1 MNFTRKEYT
10 TRNQKILD
18 FVIGFLGW
26 FLLNGLMYTCS
37 VVLLG
42 QLDTSGDSSWLSLA
56 LLALP
61 LVLNVVL
68 LIVLGRLRRWIAL
81 GALAAFA
88 STLVM
93 VLILGIVVYAVCF
106 STGTAP

>member
-1 MNFTRKEYT
+1 MNFRPKEYA

-18 FVIGFLGW
+18 FAIGFLGW
-26 FLLNGLMYTCS
+26 FLLNGLLYTCS
-37 VVLLG
+37 VLLLG
-42 QLDTSGDSSWLSLA
+42 QLDTSGDNSWLGLA

-61 LVLNVVL
+61 LVLNIAL
-68 LIVLGRLRRWIAL
+68 LIVLARLRRWIAL

-93 VLILGIVVYAVCF
+93 VLILGILVYAVCF
-106 STGTAP
+106 NTNFS